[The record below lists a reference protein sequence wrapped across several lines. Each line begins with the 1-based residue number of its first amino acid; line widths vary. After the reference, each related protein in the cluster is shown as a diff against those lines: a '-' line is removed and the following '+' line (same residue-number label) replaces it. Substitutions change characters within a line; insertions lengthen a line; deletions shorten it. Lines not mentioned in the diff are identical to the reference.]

1 METGRTRDAT
11 SGSGNRVVGKGN
23 APTSVRRGRPLSPE
37 LNDRIL
43 EAALVMLADVG
54 YAQLRLDALAAR
66 AGVAKSTILRRW
78 PSKAAVTAA
87 AVQRLALQT
96 VEVPES
102 NNVREDLQALLSNAV
117 AAFVSGPGRFV
128 PALIRESGHH
138 AEIADLL
145 ATVIETRRAAYRRVL
160 NRAIARH
167 DLHPDIDQEVMIDLL
182 VGPLWT
188 RLLITRQPVSPA
200 LVEEIVAAVLRPSQP
215 AGPAGATVTG

>member
-1 METGRTRDAT
+1 MPTERAWDAT
-11 SGSGNRVVGKGN
+11 RGSGNQIVGDGN
-23 APTSVRRGRPLSPE
+23 VPTRARRGRQLSPE
-37 LNDRIL
+37 LDDRIL
-43 EAALVMLADVG
+43 EAALAMLADVG

-78 PSKAAVTAA
+78 PSKAAVAAA

-96 VEVPES
+96 VEVPGSS
-102 NNVREDLQALLSNAV
+102 NLREDLQALLSNAV
-117 AAFVSGPGRFV
+117 AAFVSGTGRFV

-188 RLLITRQPVSPA
+188 RLLITRQPISQA
-200 LVEEIVAAVLRPSQP
+200 LVEEIVDAVLRAYQP
-215 AGPAGATVTG
+215 DGPAGAGG